1 MTTTDLQSIPQ
12 TTQVIDDDDTINTYD
27 TTNKNI
33 SIEAIAALRREGMS
47 LQRIADALGCSKQN
61 IHYRIRDA
69 DDFVDFGKCKDHKFE
84 NLQRKIYNSIDQGK
98 HQKSSLLQD
107 VTALGILEDKI
118 RMLRGQATLRI
129 ESFSVTASL
138 DDLERRKQELLK
150 TVRCTTVQDVVPT
163 TDNVTS

>member
-1 MTTTDLQSIPQ
+1 MTTTDIQSIPQ
-12 TTQVIDDDDTINTYD
+12 TAQAIDDDANINTYD

-150 TVRCTTVQDVVPT
+150 TVRVQDVVPT
-163 TDNVTS
+163 TDNTK

>member
-1 MTTTDLQSIPQ
+1 MTTTDIQTIPH
-12 TTQVIDDDDTINTYD
+12 VNRVANVAHYVAGP
-27 TTNKNI
+27 KNI
-33 SIEAIAALRREGMS
+33 SLEAIAALRREGMS
-47 LQRIADALGCSKQN
+47 CSQIADALGCSKQN
-61 IHYRIRDA
+61 VQQRLADA
-69 DDFVDFGKCKDHKFE
+69 DDLVDFGHRKDHKFE
-84 NLQRKIYNSIDQGK
+84 NLQRKIYGSIDAVK